1 MILPQDIMD
10 KLAELIKTQFPGEPV
25 YAKRIPDDFERPST
39 YIELVSSKGNFGFG
53 PSAVEIMPVIKV
65 TIFSKVDDYRNSDPQ
80 ELHDRLMTI
89 IGVLIP
95 GYIKVGT
102 RAPKIQDMTFAVG
115 LDYAVLT
122 TSWHYALDR
131 SEFLRKE
138 QVPPAEHLNLT
149 LNYNDRR

>member
-1 MILPQDIMD
+1 MLTPQNIMD
-10 KLAELIKTQFPGEPV
+10 RLTELIKDQFPGEAV
-25 YAKRIPDDFERPST
+25 YAERVPDNFARPST
-39 YIELVSSKGNFGFG
+39 YVELVSSRGNFGFG

-65 TIFSKVDDYRNSDPQ
+65 TIFSKVDDYRNSDPH

-95 GYIKVGT
+95 GYIKVGA
-102 RAPKIQDMTFAVG
+102 RAPKIQDVTFEVG

-122 TSWHYALDR
+122 TSWRYALDR
-131 SEFLRKE
+131 SEFIRKE

-149 LNYNDRR
+149 LHYNDRR